1 MKAYSGRFT
10 PKNPQKYKGD
20 PTKIIYRSSWELRV
34 MGYLDNNPNI
44 IQWAS
49 EELAIPYKSPI
60 DGKWHRYFPDF
71 VVKMRDRDGKVTV
84 KMLEVKP
91 KAQSVPPTI
100 KKGSSKPSKKYLKEV
115 MTWGINSSKWEAAKE
130 YCADRNWQFVV
141 LTEKELG
148 L

>member
-1 MKAYSGRFT
+1 MAYSGRFK
-10 PKNPQKYKGD
+10 PRYPQKYIGD
-20 PTKIIYRSSWELRV
+20 PTNIVYRSSWEVKL
-34 MGYLDNNPNI
+34 MTWLDNNHEI
-44 IQWAS
+44 ISWGS
-49 EELAIPYKSPI
+49 EELVIPYKSPV

-71 VVKMRDRDGKVTV
+71 VVKMRDRDGKITV

-100 KKGSSKPSKKYLKEV
+100 KKGVSKPSKKYLKEV
-115 MTWGINSSKWEAAKE
+115 MTWGINSAKWAAANE